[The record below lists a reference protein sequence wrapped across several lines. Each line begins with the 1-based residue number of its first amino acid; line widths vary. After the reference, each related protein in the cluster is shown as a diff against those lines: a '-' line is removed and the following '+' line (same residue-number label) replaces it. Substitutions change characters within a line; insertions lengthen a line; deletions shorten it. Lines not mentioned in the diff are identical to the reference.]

1 MWDEEKY
8 EGDIPEGWG
17 ALSGA
22 QETDRFWWAFSLGV
36 HAGHS
41 ETILRADTRVRVR
54 VRVRARAR
62 VRVGVGVRVRVR
74 VRVRVGVRV
83 RCS

>member
-41 ETILRADTRVRVR
+41 ETILRAEWGPPVRLPGA
-54 VRVRARAR
+54 ARPE
-62 VRVGVGVRVRVR
+62 
-74 VRVRVGVRV
+74 
-83 RCS
+83 